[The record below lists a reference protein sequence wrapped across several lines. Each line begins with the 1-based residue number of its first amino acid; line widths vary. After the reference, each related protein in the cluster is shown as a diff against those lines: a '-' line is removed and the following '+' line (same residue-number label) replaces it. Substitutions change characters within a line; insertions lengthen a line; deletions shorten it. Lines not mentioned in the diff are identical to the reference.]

1 MEKGEKKM
9 ISINDIA
16 EKTGVAKST
25 VSNVLSGKRYVSES
39 IRQKVLKVCKEY
51 NYSPNFYASVLSN
64 SDNVKTN
71 IIGIFLE
78 TSTKRY
84 HNFYNDVIRTV
95 VTYWS
100 DYDVN
105 VLLYFGPKEK
115 EVSDKLRKG
124 QSPIDGAILVGPTL
138 MDTRISEMELNS
150 IPFVVIGSTDSD
162 KITCVDTNNESL
174 CEYIARKMIDSGKDK
189 ICLINSNKSLT
200 ISKDREKGFNKAIE
214 EKKPSM
220 HASFYTENSSV
231 EEGFYHAS
239 LSLEKGYNAFIV
251 GSAIIAKGVYQ
262 AVESK
267 HLTIG
272 KDVIVFALGSPKKD
286 LEGFKVP
293 LSYAEQDYD
302 ELALQAS
309 IQLREIINEGSPHN
323 VLIKSKIHVNDSFR
337 FEE

>member
-1 MEKGEKKM
+1 MA
-9 ISINDIA
+9 SINDIA
-16 EKTGVAKST
+16 EKAGVAKST
-25 VSNVLSGKRYVSES
+25 VSNVLSGKRYVSEP
-39 IRQKVLKVCKEY
+39 IREKVLKVCKEF
-51 NYSPNFYASVLSN
+51 NYSPNFYASVLG
-64 SDNVKTN
+64 NVNDIKTN

-78 TSTKRY
+78 TSTRRY
-84 HNFYNDVIRTV
+84 HTFYNDVIRTI

-100 DYDVN
+100 DYDVD
-105 VLLYFGPKEK
+105 VLLYFGPEEK
-115 EVSDKLRKG
+115 EVADKLKKG

-162 KITCVDTNNESL
+162 KITCVDTDNEAL
-174 CEYIARKMIDSGKDK
+174 CEYIAGKMIDNGGDK

-200 ISKDREKGFNKAIE
+200 ISKDREKGFNKAIN
-214 EKKPSM
+214 EKNPLL

-251 GSAIIAKGVYQ
+251 GSSIIAKGVYQ
-262 AVESK
+262 AIKSK
-267 HLTIG
+267 NLVVG
-272 KDVIVFALGSPKKD
+272 KDVFVFALGSSKKD
-286 LEGFKVP
+286 LDSFDVS

-302 ELALQAS
+302 QLALQAS
-309 IQLREIINEGSPHN
+309 IQLREIMNDGSPNN
-323 VLIKSKIHVNDSFR
+323 VLIRSKLHINDSFK